1 MGNMQKI
8 TARIQTLPGFANSD
22 IPVHILRLD
31 ELHPVISGNKWFKLQ
46 HYLSAAE
53 QQGAQTIASFGGAYS
68 NHIVA
73 TAFAAREKG
82 LNSAGFIRGEVSAS
96 QPALDEAASYGMQ
109 LYFVNRDTYR
119 NKTVIMEQHRRTGW
133 YWIPEGGYGI
143 QGAEGAADI
152 LSCANTSSYTHIL
165 CAAGT
170 GTMTAGLVKA
180 AGPAQQVVSVA
191 ILKHPALENDIRA
204 LLAQEEQQKPLTVL
218 HDYHCGG
225 YAKHPPS
232 LLGFMQELWER
243 YRLPTDIVYTSKLL
257 YAADTLVKQDYF
269 PQGSSLLLVHSGG
282 LQGNRSL
289 SANSLPF

>member
-1 MGNMQKI
+1 MQKI
-8 TARIQTLPGFANSD
+8 TVRIQTLPGFANND

-31 ELHPVISGNKWFKLQ
+31 ELHPVVSGNKWFKLQ
-46 HYLSAAE
+46 HYLSDAQ

-82 LNSAGFIRGEVSAS
+82 LNSVGFIRGEASAS

-109 LYFVNRDTYR
+109 LCFVNRDAYR
-119 NKTVIMEQHRRTGW
+119 NKAAIMEQYRQPGW
-133 YWIPEGGYGI
+133 YWVPEGGYGI
-143 QGAEGAADI
+143 PGAEGAAGI
-152 LSCANTSSYTHIL
+152 LSCANTSAYTHIL

-180 AGPAQQVVSVA
+180 ARPLQQVVSITV
-191 ILKHPALENDIRA
+191 LKHPSLENDIRA
-204 LLAQEEQQKPLTVL
+204 LLTDDEQQKPLTVL
-218 HDYHCGG
+218 HDHHCGG
-225 YAKHPPS
+225 YAKHPPH
-232 LLGFMQELWER
+232 LLQFMRELWEL

-257 YAADTLVKQDYF
+257 YAAGTLVQQDYF
-269 PQGSSLLLVHSGG
+269 PKGSSLLLVHSGG

-289 SANSLPF
+289 PANSLPF